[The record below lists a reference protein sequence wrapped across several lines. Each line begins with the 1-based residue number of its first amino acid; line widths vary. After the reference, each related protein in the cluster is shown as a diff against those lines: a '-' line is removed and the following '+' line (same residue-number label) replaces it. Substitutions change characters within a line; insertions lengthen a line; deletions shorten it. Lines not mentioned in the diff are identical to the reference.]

1 MLTCWFG
8 AGFGLL
14 GISKL
19 LMNEQVDSVIN
30 SYPGDNTDIID
41 RLYKGKIRFEVLP
54 QVLDETF
61 DFEF

>member
-1 MLTCWFG
+1 
-8 AGFGLL
+8 LL

-19 LMNEQVDSVIN
+19 LMNEQVASVVN

-54 QVLDETF
+54 QVKND
-61 DFEF
+61 